1 MSQCRELL
9 PHHNLGLGP
18 ELLNKTAY
26 ALRFSTAV
34 WETEAQL
41 LEALRTCMDKMLTVQ
56 YPTHAKIDGS
66 FVLFDRDKKTIFRDV
81 ANQHHESL
89 VPNIGDP
96 WQGPEIG
103 NNPISECFINQS
115 ASCNDYIIENKNIS
129 YKIAAIPVILNTG
142 EWLGVFG
149 FIGDLERNQ
158 LPVDYLFYLY
168 STVQLWITESNMMV
182 EAELIKAFKRE
193 LKKQDMLILSAKR
206 LHALIDTDSVL
217 MEVVDNVKA
226 IFPNVTMEVFLSQDY
241 QSSNELIKPL
251 DFQGMENRAC
261 TRAFMDGQIV
271 IERDHVTNLMNRVAV
286 PLSGKQGVYGVLDIE
301 CKDEVLED
309 SDVQFISMLADFGG
323 ASLENAKLYEQSYML
338 INELRLINE
347 ITQRLN
353 QSLSLNE
360 IFGFV
365 SSELVEIF
373 GAEYFCILQKVKEGE
388 ELTVQASNLPEMFQ
402 EHFTVNNGFAGV
414 MFSTK
419 EPVIISDYWVNPKV
433 RSKLMELTNSRSL
446 IASPIIVKEEV
457 MGVIL
462 VVHQKPNFFS
472 YDNYKLLQMLS
483 GHIGL
488 AMTNASLHSE
498 VKRMVI
504 TDNLTGLHVRH
515 VLDEQINVSQ
525 KKDFCGSFI
534 LMDIDDF
541 KSVNDTYGHQ
551 VGDQILV
558 QVSNIIKGSIR
569 EHDIAARWGGEELA
583 VYFPQINKEQTLR
596 IADRIRTK
604 VLNDTHPLVTI
615 SCGVSDWNW
624 EDDNISVES
633 LFYRADMALYLAKNS
648 GKNQIIVDSAN

>member
-9 PHHNLGLGP
+9 SQHNLGLGP
-18 ELLNKTAY
+18 DLVNTTAY
-26 ALRFSTAV
+26 VLRLSSAT
-34 WETEAQL
+34 WEAETQFK
-41 LEALRTCMDKMLTVQ
+41 EALRTCLTSELKVQ
-56 YPTHAKIDGS
+56 GPTYDSLDGS
-66 FVLFDRDKKTIFRDV
+66 YVLFDSNKKVMISRT
-81 ANQHHESL
+81 APGHECLIPPVGSSW
-89 VPNIGDP
+89 DD
-96 WQGPEIG
+96 QEIG
-103 NNPISECFINQS
+103 RNPISECF
-115 ASCNDYIIENKNIS
+115 ASHTSLCCNITLKNTNTT
-129 YKIAAIPVILNTG
+129 YKMAAIPVFLGSG
-142 EWLGVFG
+142 EWLGVFA
-149 FIGDLERNQ
+149 FVGDLEQNQ
-158 LPVDYLFYLY
+158 LDIDYLLYFYTIGL
-168 STVQLWITESNMMV
+168 SWFSESSMKV
-182 EAELIKAFKRE
+182 EVELARALERDI
-193 LKKQDMLILSAKR
+193 KKQEMLILTAKR

-217 MEVVDNVKA
+217 MEVVNNVKA
-226 IFPNVTMEVFLSQDY
+226 VFPYVKMEVFLSQDY

-271 IERDHVTNLMNRVAV
+271 VERSLTASTNVKVAV
-286 PLSGKQGVYGVLDIE
+286 PLSGKQGVYGVLSIECEEGFFEERDIE
-301 CKDEVLED
+301 
-309 SDVQFISMLADFGG
+309 FISMIADFGG

-373 GAEYFCILQKVKEGE
+373 GAEYFCILQKDKDSDK
-388 ELTVQASNLPEMFQ
+388 LTVQASNLPQMFQ
-402 EHFTVNNGFAGV
+402 ESCSIHSGFSGV
-414 MFSTK
+414 MYSTK
-419 EPVIISDYWVNPKV
+419 EPVIISDYWVNHKV
-433 RSKLMELTNSRSL
+433 ISKLMELTNSRSL

-457 MGVIL
+457 MGMLL

-515 VLDEQINVSQ
+515 VLDEQINISQ

-534 LMDIDDF
+534 LIDIDNF

-551 VGDQILV
+551 IGDQILV
-558 QVSNIIKGSIR
+558 QVSSIIKNSIR

-583 VYFPQINKEQTLR
+583 VYFPQINKEQSLR

-604 VLNDTHPLVTI
+604 VMKETSPLVTI

-648 GKNQIIVDSAN
+648 GKNQIIVDAAKE